1 MATFTNVA
9 TLSYNG
15 TVVNSNVT
23 TGEIQ
28 QTLSATKY
36 ALSETYG
43 PDSDITYI
51 VNIVNNGSTA
61 FTNLT
66 LTDNLGAYAYET
78 NTVYPLSYTG
88 DIRYFINGVLQTAP
102 TVTAGPPLVITGINV
117 PANSEA
123 QIVYKARTTAY
134 APLDIESAIT
144 NNITVTGGGIAE
156 PVTATETVNAVVG
169 AILDIEKALSP
180 IVVSENGQITY
191 TFTITN
197 KGNTAITQADN
208 VVLRDVFNPILKGIT
223 VSYNGAALDD
233 TKYTYD
239 ETTGVFE
246 TAQGAITVPAATF
259 TTNTDGT
266 IAVTPGKTTVTVT
279 GTLG

>member
-28 QTLSATKY
+28 QMLAATKY
-36 ALSETYG
+36 ALSETYAQG
-43 PDSDITYI
+43 DDITYI
-51 VNIVNNGSTA
+51 INIVNTGTTA
-61 FTNLT
+61 FTDLT
-66 LTDNLGAYAYET
+66 VTDDLGAYAFET
-78 NTVYPLSYTG
+78 NTVYPLRYAG

-123 QIVYKARTTAY
+123 QIVYKAEITAY
-134 APLDIESAIT
+134 APLDIEGSVT

-156 PVTATETVNAVVG
+156 PLTATETVNAVV
-169 AILDIEKALSP
+169 AAVLDIEKALSP
-180 IVVSENGQITY
+180 TIVSENGQITY

-197 KGNTAITQADN
+197 RGNTAVTDADE
-208 VVLRDVFNPILKGIT
+208 VVLRDVFNPILKNIKVT
-223 VSYNGAALDD
+223 YNGTALDD
-233 TKYTYD
+233 TQYTYS

-246 TAQGAITVPAATF
+246 TANGVITVPAATF
-259 TTNTDGT
+259 ATNPDGT
-266 IAVTPGKTTVTVT
+266 VAVTPGTAVVTVT
-279 GTLG
+279 GNI